1 MDRPSI
7 TADQMVSRQI
17 AALGKLCPESTALSR
32 GGHRLTFRELN
43 RKADLFAEYLG
54 QCGVLPGATVAIILE
69 RSFEWIIAALGIMRA
84 AAAYVP
90 LDPTWPDSR
99 LCYAVKDSH
108 ASILVSRSELSDRLQ
123 IGIPCID
130 PYRDAATIDGS
141 STSSMGRTVA
151 PETLAYV
158 IYTSGSTGVPKGV
171 EITHANLAHLTRWHR
186 DAFHLTP
193 KDRVSHLAGV
203 GFDAAGWE
211 IWPNL
216 CAGAAVIL
224 VDEAVRWSPELI
236 QQWII
241 RERVTVSFVPTIHA
255 TPLMSMQWPGNAELR
270 CLLTGG
276 DVLQQS
282 PPPGLPFA
290 VVNNYGPTECTVVST
305 SGLVGSGGHQTPSIG
320 CPVDGAS
327 LYLLDELGRPVPD
340 GTPGEIYIGGNG
352 VGRGYRNL
360 DASTAKCFLP
370 DRFSPVPSA
379 RMFRTGDRA
388 ARLPNGE
395 IQFLGRLDRQVK
407 IRGYRI
413 ELDEIGTVLSR
424 HPGVAFATAMAAFS
438 KGGDAILVGYV
449 LPKKDVSKPT
459 THELQTYLLN
469 WLPDYMVPSTIVE
482 LQSLPLTANGKL
494 DFTALS
500 QLRGLHQ
507 PVGLALAPPLSPIAG
522 ELLTIVRQLLE
533 NEAVTAEDNFF
544 LAGGHS
550 LLGMQ
555 LLVRIQSV
563 FGVTM
568 TLQELYEAQTVDCLA
583 VFVEKALTESRLTTI
598 WKEVLALKSVGPSD
612 DFSSLGGNPQLVASL
627 CQRISTEFGQKI
639 TIADIDGSPTIRRQA
654 ELMWGRV
661 GTKHSLP
668 SGVVA
673 LRPGGTRNRIFWM
686 HYLGA
691 RLASAIKDDQPFFSV
706 SLTAHDV
713 ELLGEAPGL
722 KTIATHLLQKLR
734 ATQPAGPYILGG
746 YCVGGVLAYEIACQ
760 LQAAAEEVRLLV
772 MVDPPNPSCNATRST
787 IAERWAYLRY
797 LIRRAEWLGPR
808 ASIIHFLER
817 LMKRF
822 PRSWGLRLDNPE
834 AHISQE
840 LIESAVFSYRPGEY
854 GGRALLFLPSE
865 PRPHVKP
872 FLGWQTVG
880 RSNLQTHYVGAY
892 HRELMDPE
900 NAHDIAEVI
909 ALQLEAIDGQIKDG
923 EPVRAGASPADGR
936 AGACRSPAGAT
947 EQRIWTLGLV
957 DPRLG
962 QASQS

>member
-1 MDRPSI
+1 MLAPSPIAIDRPSI
-7 TADQMVSRQI
+7 TDDDIVGRQI
-17 AALGKLCPESTALSR
+17 AALSELFPESTALSQYGR
-32 GGHRLTFRELN
+32 TLTFRELN

-54 QCGVLPGATVAIILE
+54 QCGVLPGGTVAIILE

-90 LDPTWPDSR
+90 LDSIWPDSR
-99 LCYAVKDSH
+99 LCYAVKDSR

-123 IGIPCID
+123 IGIPCVD
-130 PYRDAATIDGS
+130 PYRHAAAIDRS
-141 STSSMGRTVA
+141 STSSMGRIVA

-193 KDRVSHLAGV
+193 KDRVTHLAGL

-224 VDEAVRWSPELI
+224 ADEAVRWSPELI

-241 RERVTVSFVPTIHA
+241 SERVTVSFVPTINA
-255 TPLMSMQWPGNAELR
+255 VPLMSMQWPGNTALR

-290 VVNNYGPTECTVVST
+290 VINNYGPTECTVVST
-305 SGLVGSGGHQTPSIG
+305 SGLVGSGGHQIPSIG
-320 CPVDGAS
+320 RPVDGAS
-327 LYLLDELGRPVPD
+327 LYLLDDLGRPVPD
-340 GTPGEIYIGGNG
+340 GTPGEIYIGGSG

-360 DASTAKCFLP
+360 DASTAQCFLP

-395 IQFLGRLDRQVK
+395 IQFLGRVDRQVK

-438 KGGDAILVGYV
+438 KDGDAILVGYV
-449 LPKKDVSKPT
+449 LPKNDVIKPT
-459 THELQTYLLN
+459 TQQLQTYLLD
-469 WLPDYMVPSTIVE
+469 WLPDHMVPSTIVE
-482 LQSLPLTANGKL
+482 LQSLPVSANGKL

-500 QLRGLHQ
+500 QLRDLHQ
-507 PVGLALAPPLSPIAG
+507 PDGLASALPLSPIAG
-522 ELLTIVRQLLE
+522 KLLTIVRQILE
-533 NEAVTAEDNFF
+533 DEAVTAEDNFL

-550 LLGMQ
+550 LLSMQ
-555 LLVRIQSV
+555 LLVRIQDV

-568 TLQELYEAQTVDCLA
+568 TLQQLYEAVTVDHLA
-583 VFVEKALTESRLTTI
+583 VLVEKALTESRLTSI

-612 DFSSLGGNPQLVASL
+612 DFFSLGGNPKLVASL
-627 CQRISTEFGQKI
+627 CQRISTEFYHEI
-639 TIADIDGSPTIRRQA
+639 TIADIDGSPTVRRQA
-654 ELMWGRV
+654 ELMQGRV
-661 GTKHSLP
+661 RTSHSLP

-673 LRPGGTRNRIFWM
+673 LRPGGTRNRIFWIQC
-686 HYLGA
+686 LGT
-691 RLASAIKDDQPFFSV
+691 RLASEIGDDQSFLSV

-722 KTIATHLLQKLR
+722 KTIATCLLQKVK

-746 YCVGGVLAYEIACQ
+746 FCLSGVLAYEIASQ
-760 LQAAAEEVRLLV
+760 LQVAAEEVRLLI
-772 MVDPPNPSCNATRST
+772 MVDPPSPSSNATRST
-787 IAERWAYLRY
+787 IAERWAYFRY
-797 LIRRAEWLGPR
+797 LMKRAEWLGPR
-808 ASIIHFLER
+808 ASFIHFLEP
-817 LMKRF
+817 LIKRF
-822 PRSWGLRLDNPE
+822 PRSWRRRLNVPD

-840 LIESAVFSYRPGEY
+840 LIQSAVFSYKPQEY
-854 GGRALLFLPSE
+854 GGRVLLFLPCE

-872 FLGWQTVG
+872 FLGRQLVG
-880 RSNLQTHYVGAY
+880 PSNLQTHYVGLY
-892 HRELMDPE
+892 HAELMEPE
-900 NAHDIAEVI
+900 NARNIADVI
-909 ALQLEAIDGQIKDG
+909 TLRLEAI
-923 EPVRAGASPADGR
+923 ENENP
-936 AGACRSPAGAT
+936 
-947 EQRIWTLGLV
+947 
-957 DPRLG
+957 
-962 QASQS
+962 